1 MDPFLIKYKST
12 NIPNYCYLIAEI
24 GINHNGSIAIAKDLI
39 AQSKAAGFDA
49 VKFQKRTIDVVYDED
64 TLNSYRKSPWGET
77 TREQKNGLEFSLD
90 DYEDI
95 DTYCKTLDIDWFV
108 SCWDIE
114 SQQEMQKFNTPYNK
128 IASAMGTNWDFVK
141 IVASER
147 KPTFAS
153 TGMMDIEQID
163 KLVGFFN
170 EYECPLILM
179 HTVSTYPA
187 SEKDLNLK
195 CIKTLSERYKLPVGY
210 SGHETSTAPSIFA
223 AVLGAPVIERHV
235 TLDRAMYG
243 SDQSASLEL
252 PGMYSLCSTI
262 RKINDC
268 LGDGEKRIL
277 KEEELVSKK
286 LRYWRDEK

>member
-1 MDPFLIKYKST
+1 MNPFLIKNKSS
-12 NIPNYCYLIAEI
+12 NLPDYCYLIAEI
-24 GINHNGSIAIAKDLI
+24 GINHNGSLIIAKDLI

-49 VKFQKRTIDVVYDED
+49 VKFQKRTIDIVYSEE
-64 TLNSYRKSPWGET
+64 TLSSYRVSPWGET
-77 TREQKNGLEFSLD
+77 TREQKEGLELSLEE
-90 DYEDI
+90 YEEI
-95 DTYCKTLDIDWFV
+95 DKYCKMLDIDWFV
-108 SCWDIE
+108 SCWDIQ
-114 SQQEMQKFNTPYNK
+114 SQKDMQHFNTPYNK
-128 IASAMGTNWDFVK
+128 IASAMGTNWDFVE
-141 IVASER
+141 IVASEK

-163 KLVGFFN
+163 KLVEIFN
-170 EYECPLILM
+170 INKCPLILM

-187 SEKDLNLK
+187 SEKDLNLN
-195 CIKTLSERYKLPVGY
+195 CIKTLSDRYNLPVGY

-262 RKINDC
+262 RKLNDC

-277 KEEELVSKK
+277 KEEELVSQK
-286 LRYWRDEK
+286 LRYWRQEK